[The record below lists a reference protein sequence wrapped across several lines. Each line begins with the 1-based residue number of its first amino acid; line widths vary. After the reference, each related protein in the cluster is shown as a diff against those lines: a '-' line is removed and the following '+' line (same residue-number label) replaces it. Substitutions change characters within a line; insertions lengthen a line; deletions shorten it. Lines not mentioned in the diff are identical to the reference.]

1 MNLLQNIEF
10 IIEKRGLTLTQVE
23 KDCGLSKS
31 SMRKWSENFPSIDK
45 VLKVAQYL
53 DVSVDFLLT
62 GKNSETTEIP
72 QDKDEVALLEE
83 FRQLDPQERRIILG
97 KIAEMNYNKRGT
109 EEITEEI
116 GIHLPID
123 SHIRR

>member
-1 MNLLQNIEF
+1 MNLLQNIES
-10 IIEKRGLTLTQVE
+10 IIEKRGLTLTQIE

-31 SMRKWSENFPSIDK
+31 SMRKWSENFSSIDK

-53 DVSVDFLLT
+53 GVSVDFLLT
-62 GKNSETTEIP
+62 GKHTDVSDAS
-72 QDKDEVALLEE
+72 QDKEEAALLEE

-97 KIAEMNYNKRGT
+97 KIAEMNYNKRRM